1 MTEKRVASSQ
11 ANGRRSHGPASRG
24 GRARIREANTRHG
37 FYSPAE
43 AVALACLGEDPADL
57 ERLRANLSGDLEAP
71 SALEVELAEH
81 LVQVV
86 WRWKRA
92 GRGQEGYALRLA
104 KDANLTREDRLH
116 AQMMRLK
123 ITAETLRR
131 LAQAVAREDYF
142 TTREDLETMKN
153 LQQEGAVKEVG
164 EIALALFC
172 QLQKP
177 GTDADGFDVE
187 EQSRRAANRLRAIF
201 GLGPQETDFVLV
213 PSPQQLSQQRACA
226 AAANVTPASS
236 RPPGS
241 QQNAGATLRAQQ
253 DAGATLRSQQVR
265 LVDPEGVPRNPEIGE
280 AGPTEAEE
288 DESLNLSPE
297 EEARERA
304 RQLLENILRRQR
316 ELCET
321 QRKAILKESMAGPSP
336 YERAAEIALA
346 HPHAALMQRM
356 EESSFR
362 QIWRIATLLLKIES
376 QARKAESRES
386 PPQTREV
393 YESKSG

>member
-1 MTEKRVASSQ
+1 MSLTKKRTLTAKRIAANQ
-11 ANGRRSHGPASRG
+11 ANGRRSHGPATPE

-37 FYSPAE
+37 FYSQAE

-57 ERLRANLSGDLEAP
+57 ERLRANLHGDFAAP
-71 SALEVELAEH
+71 SALEKELAEH

-104 KDANLTREDRLH
+104 KDANLTREDRVH

-131 LAQAVAREDYF
+131 LAQSVAQEDYF
-142 TTREDLETMKN
+142 TRREDLEMMKN
-153 LQQEGAVKEVG
+153 LHQEGAVKEVG
-164 EIALALFC
+164 EIALALFY

-177 GTDADGFDVE
+177 GTGEDGMDPDE
-187 EQSRRAANRLRAIF
+187 MSRRALARFKSIF
-201 GLGPQETDFVLV
+201 GL
-213 PSPQQLSQQRACA
+213 SPEDAPPARVA
-226 AAANVTPASS
+226 PASI
-236 RPPGS
+236 RPQGS
-241 QQNAGATLRAQQ
+241 QQ
-253 DAGATLRSQQVR
+253 DAGATLQGPQDAGGP
-265 LVDPEGVPRNPEIGE
+265 LEGGKE
-280 AGPTEAEE
+280 AGPAQAEE
-288 DESLNLSPE
+288 EEPATLSPE

-304 RQLLENILRRQR
+304 RQLLENILMRQR

-321 QRKAILKESMAGPSP
+321 QREAILKESLAGPSP

-346 HPHAALMQRM
+346 HPEAALMQRM

-362 QIWRIATLLLKIES
+362 QIWMITTRLLKIKR
-376 QARKAESRES
+376 QVREGAFREMA
-386 PPQTREV
+386 QITR
-393 YESKSG
+393 